1 MQVCRQG
8 PIIVQWPLLLFFF
21 TCSKPIVHISSNIFC
36 IIGELEG
43 IGWSSAHYFNQ
54 ATAFSNIQIGWW
66 KRRIIL
72 CANKDWHNLPGV
84 LFHYCQSN
92 FIFLLNTNKADSP
105 LLDGLCTF
113 PLLHPLFLRLRT
125 YSFFYVFFKLNLI
138 VGVMSYVF
146 VFIMHHGPL
155 PGSSEGYTL
164 KSKGELLIKD
174 ICILKIYMLKYFSDG
189 QRQQHSK

>member
-1 MQVCRQG
+1 MCMYVYMQVCRQG
-8 PIIVQWPLLLFFF
+8 PIIVYWPLLFFF
-21 TCSKPIVHISSNIFC
+21 FSLLKTNCMYFLQHFFSYNWR
-36 IIGELEG
+36 

-84 LFHYCQSN
+84 LLHYCQSN

-125 YSFFYVFFKLNLI
+125 SSFFFFFKLNLR
-138 VGVMSYVF
+138 VGVIPYIL

-155 PGSSEGYTL
+155 PGGFEGYTL
-164 KSKGELLIKD
+164 QSKGEWLIKD
-174 ICILKIYMLKYFSDG
+174 ICILNSTC
-189 QRQQHSK
+189 